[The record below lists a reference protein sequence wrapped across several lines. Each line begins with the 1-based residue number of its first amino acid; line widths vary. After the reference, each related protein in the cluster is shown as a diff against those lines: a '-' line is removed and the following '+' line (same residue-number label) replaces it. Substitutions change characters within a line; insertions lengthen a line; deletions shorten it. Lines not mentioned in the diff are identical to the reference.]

1 MAGFVNNNEQVNP
14 VLPAPAHAV
23 PVQLRWA
30 DESDSDSD
38 APPPGFAAPAVV
50 AQDTLRAMEV
60 DTPGAVETGAKA
72 TAAVTEGP
80 RFKPFTWTDVV
91 AADVERVLE
100 RMSPAELAAALELV
114 AARVRVVCLSP
125 LSPRTAHV
133 IG

>member
-38 APPPGFAAPAVV
+38 APP
-50 AQDTLRAMEV
+50 
-60 DTPGAVETGAKA
+60 
-72 TAAVTEGP
+72 VTEGP
-80 RFKPFTWTDVV
+80 RFKPFTWTNVV

-125 LSPRTAHV
+125 LSPRAAHV